1 MGRKAPQN
9 KNTLKQD
16 SKKEKSNKM
25 FEYPEDLKYT
35 NSHEYIRLEDD
46 IATVGITAFAI
57 DQLGDIVFLDLPTVG
72 TKVEKGQTFGTI
84 ESVKA
89 VEDIY
94 SPVTGTVIEA
104 NTDLIDE
111 PENITQDPY
120 GASWLLKVSIENK
133 DELGDTMSAHEYRD
147 KVEGS

>member
-1 MGRKAPQN
+1 
-9 KNTLKQD
+9 
-16 SKKEKSNKM
+16 M
-25 FEYPEDLKYT
+25 FDYPEDLKYT

-57 DQLGDIVFLDLPTVG
+57 NQLGDIVFLDLPEVG
-72 TKVEKGQTFGTI
+72 TRVEKGQTFGTI

-104 NTDLIDE
+104 NTALVDE
-111 PENITQDPY
+111 PENIIQDPY
-120 GASWLLKVSIENK
+120 GISWLLKVSLENIS
-133 DELGDTMSAHEYRD
+133 ELSDTMSASEYRD
-147 KVEGS
+147 KVEGN

>member
-1 MGRKAPQN
+1 
-9 KNTLKQD
+9 
-16 SKKEKSNKM
+16 M

-57 DQLGDIVFLDLPTVG
+57 DQLGDIVFLDLPEVG
-72 TKVEKGQTFGTI
+72 TRVEKGQTFGTI

-104 NTDLIDE
+104 NVALVDE

-120 GASWLLKVSIENK
+120 GVSWLLKVSLE
-133 DELGDTMSAHEYRD
+133 DAGELSDTMSASEYRG

>member
-1 MGRKAPQN
+1 
-9 KNTLKQD
+9 
-16 SKKEKSNKM
+16 M
-25 FEYPEDLKYT
+25 FEYPDDLKYT

-57 DQLGDIVFLDLPTVG
+57 DQLGDIVFLDLPEVG
-72 TKVEKGQTFGTI
+72 TRVEKGQTFGTI

-94 SPVTGTVIEA
+94 SPVTGTVMES
-104 NTDLIDE
+104 NTSLVDE
-111 PENITQDPY
+111 PEIIGNDPY
-120 GASWLLKVSIENK
+120 GASWLLKVNIE
-133 DELGDTMSAHEYRD
+133 DVGELAGTMSASEYRG

>member
-1 MGRKAPQN
+1 
-9 KNTLKQD
+9 
-16 SKKEKSNKM
+16 M
-25 FEYPEDLKYT
+25 FDYPEDLKFT

-57 DQLGDIVFLDLPTVG
+57 NQLGDIVFLDLPEVG
-72 TKVEKGQTFGTI
+72 TRVEKGQTFGTI

-104 NTDLIDE
+104 NTALVDE
-111 PENITQDPY
+111 PENIIQDPY
-120 GASWLLKVSIENK
+120 GISWLLKVSLENIS
-133 DELGDTMSAHEYRD
+133 ELSDTMSASEYRD
-147 KVEGS
+147 KVEGN